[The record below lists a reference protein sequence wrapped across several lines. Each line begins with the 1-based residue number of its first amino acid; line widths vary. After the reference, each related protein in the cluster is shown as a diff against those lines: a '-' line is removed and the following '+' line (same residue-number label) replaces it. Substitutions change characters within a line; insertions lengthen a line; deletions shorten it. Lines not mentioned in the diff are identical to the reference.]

1 MIPGEFPEALPG
13 EVWYAAVRQLQPG
26 VRMRWGFK
34 WFGDERPDDLY
45 EGEDAARIVFNLARE
60 TAGCFVPVEKIRR
73 RMFSEL
79 PKKGAPEQCKH
90 PIAPSIYER
99 RSSFLIPWLPAIAI
113 RKSLGFEHLMI
124 IKRARMYG

>member
-79 PKKGAPEQCKH
+79 PQKGSA
-90 PIAPSIYER
+90 
-99 RSSFLIPWLPAIAI
+99 
-113 RKSLGFEHLMI
+113 
-124 IKRARMYG
+124 